1 MPRKYTEQ
9 MTKLVVDIET
19 DGLLPELTRVVCLGT
34 LNCDTGTVR
43 MFRDTEIAEAIQY
56 IDTAGELYLHNGI
69 GFDLPALRKVTG
81 WVPRPT
87 VRVIDTLLWS
97 MFLFS
102 DLRNSDAR
110 EYSSED
116 DDMEEYMGSHSLAA
130 WGARLNCPKGE
141 YSGPWDTWS
150 EALQEYCAQD
160 VVTTDTLRKH
170 LALQSHTVW
179 PALDMEHQFAT
190 LTQRM
195 EERGIK
201 FNVDAARE
209 LFAELQADLNALCL
223 DISKDIPPEIIQMK
237 TPEYVEVTWPTGE
250 KAKFP
255 TKKIMEIER
264 KRLGYKPK
272 DCVAVNGPVRTKVLP
287 FNPNSRDQVK
297 AYLYNKYGWVSPK
310 LTDAGEKLLGTKPA
324 EELAIEYGSVSE
336 EILRALPYQEGKKFA
351 DYFLIK
357 KAAGF
362 IQGSDEEKG
371 WLGLERNGRIHHR
384 MLTIGAVTMRCT
396 HSRPNISQVP
406 GVTVDRATGK
416 PQLGLS
422 GRYGWECRSLFS
434 CDEGRTEVGVDLS
447 GIESRGLAHHL
458 AVIDGGAY
466 VRQVLEGDIHQLNVD
481 AIKSHA
487 NFTVGRNPS
496 KGLFYS
502 WCYGGGDM
510 KIGTLVV
517 PMSLEARELYNDKT
531 TYYRRNPKSISQKV
545 WSKAIGKRRR
555 ATPEEAAYIDC
566 GNLIRTS
573 FERGID
579 GLEELLSRLAA
590 ACKKGYIRIQDGRH
604 IPVRSPHAALNCLLQ
619 SWAAVILK
627 RWVCISDEL
636 QKRDEVDYH
645 LMAIIHDEIQADVRN
660 EHVQTYTTNCLEAI
674 KMTEKYYSIRCPLAG
689 EAKVGTNWGD
699 CH

>member
-34 LNCDTGTVR
+34 LNCDTGAVR
-43 MFRDTEIAEAIQY
+43 MFRDTEIDEAIQY

-81 WVPRPT
+81 WVPRPA

-102 DLRNSDAR
+102 DLRNSDTR

-150 EALQEYCAQD
+150 EALQRYCAQD

-201 FNVDAARE
+201 FNVAAARE
-209 LFAELQADLNALCL
+209 LFAELQADLDALCL

-336 EILRALPYQEGKKFA
+336 EILRALPYPEGKKFA

-357 KAAGF
+357 KVAGF

-396 HSRPNISQVP
+396 HSKPNLSQTP
-406 GVTVDRATGK
+406 GVILGPDKK
-416 PQLGLS
+416 PLRGLE
-422 GRYGWECRSLFS
+422 GRYGWESRGLFS
-434 CDEGRTEVGVDLS
+434 CDEGRIQVGADLS
-447 GIESRGLAHHL
+447 GIEARNLAHYL
-458 AVIDGGAY
+458 MPYDRGAY
-466 VRQVLEGDIHQLNVD
+466 VKQVLEGDIHQLNVN
-481 AIKSHA
+481 AIKEHA
-487 NFTVGRNPS
+487 QFTVGRGAS
-496 KGLFYS
+496 KGIFYS

-510 KIGTLVV
+510 KIGTLIV
-517 PMSLEARELYNDKT
+517 PVSPEAQYLYNERT
-531 TYYRRNPKSISQKV
+531 SFYRRNSKSVKQKV
-545 WSKAIGKRRR
+545 WSKALGSRRR
-555 ATPEEAAYIDC
+555 ATPEEAAYMDC
-566 GNLIRTS
+566 GNMVRLS
-573 FERGID
+573 FEQGID
-579 GLEELLSRLAA
+579 GLEDLLTTLAS
-590 ACKKGYIRIQDGRH
+590 ACKKGYIVIQDGRR

-619 SWAAVILK
+619 SSAAVIMK
-627 RWVCISDEL
+627 RWVCYNDDL
-636 QKRDEVDYH
+636 NVKDGVDYH
-645 LMAIIHDEIQADVRN
+645 LLAIIHDEIQADLRVGH
-660 EHVQTYTTNCLEAI
+660 EDQYKVNCMSAI
-674 KMTEKYYSIRCPLAG
+674 KMAEKYYGWRCPLAG
-689 EAKVGTNWGD
+689 EAKTGFSWAQ